1 MTSLWIIIII
11 ALYSLAKSSFSPRI
25 ISFLI
30 DDDAPSASAGSDFVD
45 IDLRQSVPS

>member
-1 MTSLWIIIII
+1 
-11 ALYSLAKSSFSPRI
+11 
-25 ISFLI
+25 LI